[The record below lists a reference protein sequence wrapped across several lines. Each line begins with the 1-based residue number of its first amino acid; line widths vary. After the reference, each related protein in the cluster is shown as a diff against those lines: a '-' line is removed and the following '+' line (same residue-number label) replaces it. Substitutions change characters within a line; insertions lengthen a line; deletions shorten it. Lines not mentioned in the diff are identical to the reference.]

1 MPPQLQRINGG
12 RGRIGNGQMKMSVAL
27 LGRSA
32 VITLEA
38 DDASEVDLA
47 TTVNVQRYIFGTP
60 ISEPFFELPG
70 DCRCIR

>member
-1 MPPQLQRINGG
+1 
-12 RGRIGNGQMKMSVAL
+12 MKMSVAL

>member
-1 MPPQLQRINGG
+1 
-12 RGRIGNGQMKMSVAL
+12 MKMSVAL

-38 DDASEVDLA
+38 GDASEVDLA
-47 TTVNVQRYIFGTP
+47 MTVNVQPYIFGTP
-60 ISEPFFELPG
+60 ISDSLFELPG